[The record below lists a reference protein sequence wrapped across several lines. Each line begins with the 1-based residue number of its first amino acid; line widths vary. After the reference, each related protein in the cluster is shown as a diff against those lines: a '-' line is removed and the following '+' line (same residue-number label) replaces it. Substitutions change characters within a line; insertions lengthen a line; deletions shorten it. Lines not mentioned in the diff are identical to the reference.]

1 MRLFKNWWARFLF
14 QDRGILPTFKLFFII
29 LIGGVIITLLS
40 IWQVSWVFVVITNG
54 LFLLITL
61 IDLFFSPNRK
71 QLEAKRIIP
80 QEMERYANQKVT
92 IKIDNQSKYPCN
104 VRFVDGI
111 PTSFQTIFP
120 VDQSVVSGPNVIE
133 YNVFPLVRGSYKIDK
148 LYLRYKSLFGL
159 WEKQITFKI
168 EKTIKVIPN
177 LAETKRYL
185 ASSQRYLLHEG
196 LKVRKQRTGVGEF
209 AKVRNYVVGDDPR
222 KINWRQ
228 SAKLQEVM
236 TNDYEPEHGKYVT
249 ILIDC
254 GRMMGIELQ
263 HGNRLEKS
271 IEAAITVAAA
281 ALKNGDYV
289 AVVAFSK
296 DIKAFVP
303 AGKGLAHLDVILKA
317 IYHVQV
323 DAYESNY
330 VNVLQYMQTVQ
341 KKRSLFLLFS
351 DVHTFI
357 HEDHT
362 LLFIKQV
369 RKRHLFMMIGIEDEL
384 LSKKIKAHPQTA
396 VIAMQKTIAQK
407 DRQLKKQQMAKW
419 ENQGMIMLEAP
430 EDRLAVTAVSH
441 YIEQL
446 NRGSL

>member
-1 MRLFKNWWARFLF
+1 MKLFKNWWGRFLF
-14 QDRGILPTFKLFFII
+14 RDRGIVPTFKLLFIL
-29 LIGGVIITLLS
+29 LIAG
-40 IWQVSWVFVVITNG
+40 
-54 LFLLITL
+54 LLITVLSLLGASWIFVGFLNAVILL
-61 IDLFFSPNRK
+61 ISLVDLFFSPNRK
-71 QLEAKRIIP
+71 QLDAKRMMP
-80 QEMERYANQKVT
+80 QEMERYAKQMVVVEVN
-92 IKIDNQSKYPCN
+92 NYSKFPCEMH
-104 VRFVDGI
+104 FVDGI

-120 VDQSVVSGPNVIE
+120 VNQKITPGKNVID
-133 YNVFPLVRGSYKIDK
+133 YHVFPLVRGKYVVEK
-148 LYLRYKSLFGL
+148 LYVRYKSLFGL

-168 EKTIKVIPN
+168 EETVKVIPN
-177 LAETKRYL
+177 LTEAKRYL

-196 LKVRKQRTGVGEF
+196 LKIRKQKSGIGEF

-254 GRMMGIELQ
+254 GRMMGVELQ
-263 HGNRLEKS
+263 HGNRLEKV

-289 AVVAFSK
+289 SVVAFSK
-296 DIKAFVP
+296 EIKAYVP
-303 AGKGLAHLDVILKA
+303 PAKGLDHLDVILKS
-317 IYHVQV
+317 IYHIQV
-323 DAYESNY
+323 DASESNY
-330 VNVLQYMQTVQ
+330 VNVLQYLQTVQ

-362 LLFIKQV
+362 LLFIKRV

-384 LSKKIKAHPQTA
+384 LMEKIKTYPETQ
-396 VIAMQKTIAQK
+396 VLAMEKTMAQK
-407 DRQLKKQQMAKW
+407 EAQFKKQQVLKW
-419 ENQGMIMLEAP
+419 DNQGIIMLEAP
-430 EDRLAVTAVSH
+430 EDKLAVTAVSH
-441 YIEQL
+441 YINLL
-446 NRGSL
+446 NRGLL

>member
-14 QDRGILPTFKLFFII
+14 QDRGIIPTFKLFFII
-29 LIGGVIITLLS
+29 LIGGAIITLLA
-40 IWQVSWVFVVITNG
+40 IWQVSWVFIGIANG

-71 QLEAKRIIP
+71 QLKATRVIP

-92 IKIDNQSKYPCN
+92 IKIDNQSEFPCN

-120 VDQSVVSGPNVIE
+120 VDQAVVSGPNVIE
-133 YNVFPLVRGSYKIDK
+133 YNVFPLVRGSYTIDK

-289 AVVAFSK
+289 AIVAFSK

-303 AGKGLAHLDVILKA
+303 ADKGLAHLDVILKA

-362 LLFIKQV
+362 LMFIKQV

-384 LSKKIKAHPQTA
+384 LNRKIKAHPQTA

-407 DRQLKKQQMAKW
+407 DVQFKKQQMVKW

>member
-1 MRLFKNWWARFLF
+1 MRLFKKWWGLFLF
-14 QDRGILPTFKLFFII
+14 QDRGILPTIKLLFII
-29 LIGGVIITLLS
+29 SLCATSIILLTIWRAPWIFIAVANSLILVVSLLD
-40 IWQVSWVFVVITNG
+40 
-54 LFLLITL
+54 LL
-61 IDLFFSPNRK
+61 FSPNRK
-71 QLEAKRIIP
+71 QLDASRIIP
-80 QEMERYANQKVT
+80 REMERYANQTVS
-92 IKIDNQSKYPCN
+92 IKIVNHSNFSCKI
-104 VRFVDGI
+104 RFVDEI

-120 VDQSVVSGPNVIE
+120 SNQKIGIGETAIN
-133 YNVFPLVRGSYKIDK
+133 YNVFPLVRGSYTLNK
-148 LYLRYKSLFGL
+148 LYVRYKSLFGL
-159 WEKQITFKI
+159 WEKQKTFTI
-168 EKTIKVIPN
+168 EKQVKVIPN

-196 LKVRKQRTGVGEF
+196 LKVRKQKTGIGEF
-209 AKVRNYVVGDDPR
+209 AKVRSYVVGDDPR

-228 SAKLQEVM
+228 SAKLQEIM

-303 AGKGLAHLDVILKA
+303 AAKGLAHLDVILKS

-323 DAYESNY
+323 DASESNF
-330 VNVLQYMQTVQ
+330 VNVLQYMHTMQ
-341 KKRSLFLLFS
+341 KKRSMFLLFS

-362 LLFIKQV
+362 LLFIKQL

-384 LSKKIKAHPQTA
+384 LKRKIKTHPETPT
-396 VIAMQKTIAQK
+396 IAMQKTMAQK
-407 DRQLKKQQMAKW
+407 ESQFKKQQMLKW
-419 ENQGMIMLEAP
+419 EKQGMIMLESP
-430 EDRLAVTAVSH
+430 EEKLAVTAVSH
-441 YIEQL
+441 YIDQL